1 VVASSDR
8 HGGEP
13 ALSTERA
20 QSGSA
25 GDGAPSQSDE
35 HEPAT
40 SEHEPA
46 TEVHEPAT
54 TEHEPATQAHEPATA
69 EQAGPPAPPPV
80 VVPRWVQMV
89 TLPIA
94 LLGLY
99 ALLRASGTVVLLF
112 IVATLIAL
120 LLNPIVT
127 LLHQRWL
134 PRGVAIL
141 LVYLSFF
148 VALAA
153 IGFAL
158 SSPIS
163 NQVQSFQHNLPHII
177 SSANKH
183 LHDLQVFF
191 NKHGVHVQL
200 EKQGKTGLQTLQDK
214 ILKGSSSIVSFSGS
228 LLTKVVT
235 TSFQAILIFVLSVYM
250 LVYGPMIGRNVRKLM
265 PPGDGTPND
274 DYPTLVQHAVAGY
287 IRGQLL
293 FSFVMGT
300 TAGMALYIYGL
311 IGLFPD
317 GRTYALAF
325 GIFLGVMELIPYIG
339 PVLGALPP
347 ILVALFT
354 NPISALWVLIL
365 FLAVQQFEGHV
376 ASPLI
381 FSRAIRINPLI
392 VIFTLLFGYEV
403 YGIMGAIVALPF
415 AAIIRTTVIYLRR
428 HLVLER
434 WGTSSPPV

>member
-1 VVASSDR
+1 
-8 HGGEP
+8 
-13 ALSTERA
+13 LSTEQREY
-20 QSGSA
+20 
-25 GDGAPSQSDE
+25 D
-35 HEPAT
+35 PAT
-40 SEHEPA
+40 AE
-46 TEVHEPAT
+46 HEPAT
-54 TEHEPATQAHEPATA
+54 TEHEPAPVVV
-69 EQAGPPAPPPV
+69 PPV

-89 TLPIA
+89 TLPVA

-99 ALLRASGTVVLLF
+99 AMLRASGTVLLLF

-120 LLNPIVT
+120 LLNPVVT
-127 LLHQRWL
+127 LLHTRWL

-148 VALAA
+148 VALGG

-163 NQVQSFQHNLPHII
+163 NQVKSFQRNLPHII
-177 SSANKH
+177 NSANKN
-183 LHDLQVFF
+183 LDNLQKFF
-191 NKHGVHVQL
+191 NRNGINVQL

-235 TSFQAILIFVLSVYM
+235 TGFSAILIFVLSVYM
-250 LVYGPMIGRNVRKLM
+250 LVYGPRIGRGVRRAM
-265 PPGDGTPND
+265 PPGDGTPED

-287 IRGQLL
+287 VRGQLL

-300 TAGMALYIYGL
+300 TVGVALYIYGVV
-311 IGLFPD
+311 GLFPD

-325 GIFLGVMELIPYIG
+325 AIFLGVMELVPYIG
-339 PVLGALPP
+339 PILGALPP
-347 ILVALFT
+347 LLVALFT

-365 FLAVQQFEGHV
+365 FIAVQQFEGHV

-381 FSRAIRINPLI
+381 FSRAIRINPLV
-392 VIFTLLFGYEV
+392 VIFALLFGYEV
-403 YGIMGAIVALPF
+403 YGIVGAIVALPL
-415 AAIIRTTVIYLRR
+415 AAVIRTTVMYLRR
-428 HLVLER
+428 HLVLES
-434 WGTSSPPV
+434 WNTSRPPI

>member
-1 VVASSDR
+1 
-8 HGGEP
+8 
-13 ALSTERA
+13 LSTERA
-20 QSGSA
+20 QTEPA
-25 GDGAPSQSDE
+25 AAADPSPTDE

-40 SEHEPA
+40 AEHEPA
-46 TEVHEPAT
+46 TA
-54 TEHEPATQAHEPATA
+54 A
-69 EQAGPPAPPPV
+69 APPPV

-89 TLPIA
+89 MLPVA

-99 ALLRASGTVVLLF
+99 ALLRASGTVLLLF

-120 LLNPIVT
+120 LLNPLVT

-148 VALAA
+148 IALAG

-191 NKHGVHVQL
+191 NKNGIHVAI

-235 TSFQAILIFVLSVYM
+235 TGFQAVLVFVLSVYM
-250 LVYGPMIGRNVRKLM
+250 LVYGPRIGRNARSLM
-265 PPGDGTPND
+265 PPGDGTTKD

-287 IRGQLL
+287 VRGQLL

-300 TAGMALYIYGL
+300 TAGVALYIFGL
-311 IGLFPD
+311 IGLFPN

-325 GIFLGVMELIPYIG
+325 GIFLGVMELVPYIG
-339 PVLGALPP
+339 PILGALPP

-354 NPISALWVLIL
+354 NPISAVWVAIL
-365 FLAVQQFEGHV
+365 FLALQQFEGHV

-392 VIFTLLFGYEV
+392 VIFSLLFGFEV
-403 YGIMGAIVALPF
+403 YGIVGAIVALPF
-415 AAIIRTTVIYLRR
+415 AAVIRTTVMYLRR
-428 HLVLER
+428 HLALEP
-434 WGTSSPPV
+434 WNTSPPPV

>member
-1 VVASSDR
+1 
-8 HGGEP
+8 
-13 ALSTERA
+13 
-20 QSGSA
+20 
-25 GDGAPSQSDE
+25 
-35 HEPAT
+35 
-40 SEHEPA
+40 
-46 TEVHEPAT
+46 VHEPA
-54 TEHEPATQAHEPATA
+54 AG
-69 EQAGPPAPPPV
+69 EQPPPAPPPV

-89 TLPIA
+89 MLPVA

-99 ALLRASGTVVLLF
+99 ALLRASGTVLLLF

-120 LLNPIVT
+120 LLNPLVT

-141 LVYLSFF
+141 IVYLSFF
-148 VALAA
+148 IALAG

-191 NKHGVHVQL
+191 NKNGIHVAI

-235 TSFQAILIFVLSVYM
+235 TGFQAVLVFVLSVYM
-250 LVYGPMIGRNVRKLM
+250 LVYGPRIGRNARGLM
-265 PPGDGTPND
+265 PPGDGTAKD
-274 DYPTLVQHAVAGY
+274 DYPTLVQDAVAGY
-287 IRGQLL
+287 VRGQLL

-300 TAGMALYIYGL
+300 TAGVALYIFGL
-311 IGLFPD
+311 IGLFPN

-325 GIFLGVMELIPYIG
+325 GIFLGVMELVPYIG
-339 PVLGALPP
+339 PILGALPP

-354 NPISALWVLIL
+354 NPISAVWVAIL
-365 FLAVQQFEGHV
+365 FLALQQFEGHV

-392 VIFTLLFGYEV
+392 VIFSLLFGFEV
-403 YGIMGAIVALPF
+403 YGIVGAIVALPF
-415 AAIIRTTVIYLRR
+415 AAVIRTTVMYLRR
-428 HLVLER
+428 HLALEP
-434 WGTSSPPV
+434 WNTSPPPV